1 MAQFAEAV
9 RQSLGSLAAEGDGA
23 AEEGAAAPTPACPA
37 AKEQQQPQAD
47 RQEEQPEEKAEQKQQ
62 QKKKEGQQGVKLSAA
77 AEAAVGELIGAAG
90 GAELAPAA
98 GPVAPPG
105 GSNKTLKVRAGSAAV
120 RLRGSMLH
128 CRQTRLVSIAHAA
141 AIQPHSQP
149 T

>member
-23 AEEGAAAPTPACPA
+23 AEEGAVAPTPASPA
-37 AKEQQQPQAD
+37 AKEQQQQAV

-98 GPVAPPG
+98 EPVAPPG

-120 RLRGSMLH
+120 RLRG
-128 CRQTRLVSIAHAA
+128 IAHAA